1 MESKREFYVETPL
14 GRIKVW
20 AKHEDGNDVPDDF
33 PGVYIDFIPKHK
45 PDLTWANDQ
54 ICCVEYNPID
64 ECIKSVLYQ
73 PGVDEPTDI
82 VAYEWKEENEEDSNA

>member
-1 MESKREFYVETPL
+1 MENKRVFFVDTPI

-20 AKHEDGNDVPDDF
+20 AKYLDDNSDDF
-33 PGVYIDFIPKHK
+33 PGVYIDFIPNNKR
-45 PDLTWANDQ
+45 DTEWSNDQ

-73 PGVDEPTDI
+73 PGNDDPTDI
-82 VAYEWKEENEEDSNA
+82 VAYEWKEENAEDSNA